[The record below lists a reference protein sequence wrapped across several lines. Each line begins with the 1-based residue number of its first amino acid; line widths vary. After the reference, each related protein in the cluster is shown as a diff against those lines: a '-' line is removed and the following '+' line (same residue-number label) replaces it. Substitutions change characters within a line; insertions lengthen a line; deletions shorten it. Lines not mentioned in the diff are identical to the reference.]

1 MMSNALLGRK
11 NYSYPPLKNFSG
23 ECNRLCR
30 PQCSFT
36 TYEIQ
41 KKLAKFSS
49 LSSFK
54 TMRTLFRRNNPTL
67 MPAVNV
73 TFELWKQRVFDVS
86 IHFRSLRSKNISV
99 RLKYSFL
106 DVLSSFGGLGGLFI
120 GASLV
125 TLVEI
130 GFLLADFIGFLTK
143 AIAIRSVN
151 VRGINPL
158 TSLPS
163 IQAENLKS
171 TSSP

>member
-1 MMSNALLGRK
+1 
-11 NYSYPPLKNFSG
+11 
-23 ECNRLCR
+23 
-30 PQCSFT
+30 
-36 TYEIQ
+36 
-41 KKLAKFSS
+41 
-49 LSSFK
+49 
-54 TMRTLFRRNNPTL
+54 

-73 TFELWKQRVFDVS
+73 TFDIWRQRVFDVS

-143 AIAIRSVN
+143 AIAIRSVKI
-151 VRGINPL
+151 RGI
-158 TSLPS
+158 
-163 IQAENLKS
+163 
-171 TSSP
+171 SP